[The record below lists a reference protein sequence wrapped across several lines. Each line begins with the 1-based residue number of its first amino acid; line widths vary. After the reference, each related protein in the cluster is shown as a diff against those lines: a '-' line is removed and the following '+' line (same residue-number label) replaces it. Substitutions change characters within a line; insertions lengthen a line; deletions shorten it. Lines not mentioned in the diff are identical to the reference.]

1 MKTSSIKN
9 SLKTVVPCVTYG
21 TFCGALT
28 GAVVFCFKLAAK
40 YLEEISRFVYSLPSK
55 NSLFILAIFA
65 GLVILAL
72 SEFLLHKKL
81 PEVRGGGIPR
91 TEGILRGMLSFKGLR
106 TLVGTAFGS
115 FVSFF
120 AGLPLGSEGP
130 AVLIGTS
137 VGGLCIGKRSSHSA
151 WQRYVMS
158 GGAGAGFAVA
168 TGAPISGML
177 FVVEE
182 VHKKFA
188 PTLILIV
195 SVSVISATCINKLL
209 CSLFGISDSLFDFG
223 NLIEFDI
230 KYVGYLAFA
239 SLLIALG
246 VGVFDASINRFSNLF
261 KKFKKFN
268 KLPIKL
274 VVLFIVVGVFG
285 IVYPSAIYSG
295 HHVIDSVVGGKFSVA
310 PLVLILF
317 LRMAL
322 LLLSTDSGATGGI
335 YIPTLC
341 IGVVFSAIMSYLM
354 MIIGMPAEYIPLM
367 SVIGMCAF
375 LGGTLRSPFVAL
387 VFFIEITEGLG
398 NVFFAAVAIFIV
410 NIITTF
416 FSKKPFYDRV
426 LEGMEHSE
434 NDKEDLVVE
443 YFELRVS
450 ADSFVVGKS
459 VRDIMW
465 PHATVI
471 VSINRDNKDFSD
483 TDLDGEKQLRVGDT
497 LVIRAR
503 TYDVEELK
511 KYLYSLVGRE
521 YQISVS

>member
-195 SVSVISATCINKLL
+195 SVSVI
-209 CSLFGISDSLFDFG
+209 
-223 NLIEFDI
+223 
-230 KYVGYLAFA
+230 
-239 SLLIALG
+239 
-246 VGVFDASINRFSNLF
+246 
-261 KKFKKFN
+261 
-268 KLPIKL
+268 
-274 VVLFIVVGVFG
+274 
-285 IVYPSAIYSG
+285 
-295 HHVIDSVVGGKFSVA
+295 
-310 PLVLILF
+310 
-317 LRMAL
+317 
-322 LLLSTDSGATGGI
+322 
-335 YIPTLC
+335 
-341 IGVVFSAIMSYLM
+341 
-354 MIIGMPAEYIPLM
+354 
-367 SVIGMCAF
+367 
-375 LGGTLRSPFVAL
+375 
-387 VFFIEITEGLG
+387 
-398 NVFFAAVAIFIV
+398 
-410 NIITTF
+410 
-416 FSKKPFYDRV
+416 
-426 LEGMEHSE
+426 
-434 NDKEDLVVE
+434 
-443 YFELRVS
+443 
-450 ADSFVVGKS
+450 FVVGKS

-511 KYLYSLVGRE
+511 EYLYSLVGRE
-521 YQISVS
+521 YHISVS

>member
-1 MKTSSIKN
+1 MKNTGYKQ
-9 SLKTVVPCVTYG
+9 SLNTVIPCLFYG
-21 TFCGALT
+21 AFCGALT
-28 GAVVFCFKLAAK
+28 GAVVFCFKLVAK
-40 YLEEISRFVYSLPSK
+40 YLEEISRFVYSLSRE

-72 SEFLLHKKL
+72 SEYMIHKNL

-91 TEGILRGMLSFKGLR
+91 TEGILRGMLSFKGFR
-106 TLVGTAFGS
+106 TIVGTALGS

-195 SVSVISATCINKLL
+195 SVSVISATCVNKFL
-209 CSLFGISDSLFDFG
+209 CSMMGMSDSLFDFG

-239 SLLIALG
+239 ALLVAFG
-246 VGVFDASINRFSNLF
+246 VGIFDASINHFSDL
-261 KKFKKFN
+261 FKKFN
-268 KLPIKL
+268 KFNKSPIKL
-274 VVLFIVVGVFG
+274 VVLFVVVGVFG
-285 IVYPSAIYSG
+285 IIYPSAIYSG
-295 HHVIDSVVGGKFSVA
+295 HHVIDSVVGGEFSAVH
-310 PLVLILF
+310 LVLILF

-354 MIIGMPAEYIPLM
+354 SVIGMPAEYIPLV

-387 VFFIEITEGLG
+387 IFFIEITEGLG
-398 NVFFAAVAIFIV
+398 NVFFAAVAVFIV

-426 LEGMEHSE
+426 LEGMEHTE
-434 NDKEDLVVE
+434 NDKEDLVVK
-443 YFELRVS
+443 YFELKVS
-450 ADSFVVGKS
+450 ADAFVVGKS
-459 VRDIMW
+459 V
-465 PHATVI
+465 
-471 VSINRDNKDFSD
+471 
-483 TDLDGEKQLRVGDT
+483 
-497 LVIRAR
+497 
-503 TYDVEELK
+503 
-511 KYLYSLVGRE
+511 
-521 YQISVS
+521 